1 MLHKTINFSHKFNNN
16 LLRKLHE
23 DDLLDFKLVISNF
36 ILPTFVTLYYVYS
49 NDKASLIRS
58 SSRFL
63 KLV

>member
-49 NDKASLIRS
+49 NDKANLIRS